1 MLKEIKWPFG
11 CRIEKNEKLLFTQMV
26 LKWHL
31 LDKRKRAMDQL
42 KEGLNTLNFLER
54 VKQCSDFEMYL
65 VHDQDNCVNSDFIR
79 RQLLPKLADLDTKS
93 ENQEQIK
100 LLASNCLMDIS
111 DEQSVDLYQFLTSM
125 RDMPS
130 RPQDLHVAFNYQR
143 PQDKF
148 PRAITCGNLLLLPLG
163 NESNKEFLY
172 FFKKALNYKSS
183 FGRI

>member
-1 MLKEIKWPFG
+1 MTAEVSLIMLH
-11 CRIEKNEKLLFTQMV
+11 RIHTDRLVRCKKKFNLRYKNI
-26 LKWHL
+26 H
-31 LDKRKRAMDQL
+31 
-42 KEGLNTLNFLER
+42 
-54 VKQCSDFEMYL
+54 
-65 VHDQDNCVNSDFIR
+65 
-79 RQLLPKLADLDTKS
+79 
-93 ENQEQIK
+93 
-100 LLASNCLMDIS
+100 
-111 DEQSVDLYQFLTSM
+111 EQSVDLYQFLTSM